1 MRSRGGAGPAE
12 RLAAGITRVILRPM
26 KTAIS
31 MPDDVY
37 AAAERC
43 AKRLGIS
50 RSELMTRALRRFLE
64 DEQGAAIRASYDDAF
79 GDAASDDD
87 TREFRRKAARIA
99 LGKVEW

>member
-1 MRSRGGAGPAE
+1 
-12 RLAAGITRVILRPM
+12 M

-64 DEQGAAIRASYDDAF
+64 DEQAAAIRASYDDAF
-79 GDAASDDD
+79 GDGADEDD
-87 TREFRRKAARIA
+87 TRDLRREAARVA
-99 LGKVEW
+99 LAKIEW